1 MAIRHAVASGNW
13 NATTTWNGGTLPTI
27 GDDVYANGF
36 AVTINQSINVG
47 KISTEVCPSTTIGG
61 GAFNSTANII
71 LTCNIVAGNSVCLI
85 CNNNNGLNLR
95 IIGNVIAINATAISL
110 VANAFIT
117 QLTGNVYGGLSVGAI
132 GISTSN
138 GPQVNNIIGNLI
150 SNVGPAYVSS
160 GTNNDTIVGN
170 VYASSTQVGAT
181 NNGGFTITGN
191 LFNSGGYMAIRT
203 QRAFI
208 NTNNQIQWLVQNQSS
223 QNIQLY
229 SSDYFVGMPLNSD
242 VRNGVIYGVGG
253 SLTGSLK
260 VPPSGSVAV
269 GVPVDNGFG
278 TAIISV
284 QDMGALLASY
294 IV

>member
-1 MAIRHAVASGNW
+1 MAIRYAVASGNW
-13 NATTTWNGGTLPTI
+13 SSTSTWNGGTLPQAD
-27 GDDVYANGF
+27 DDVYANGF
-36 AVTINQSINVG
+36 NVTINQNITVT
-47 KISTEVCPSTTIGG
+47 KITTEVCPPTAIGG
-61 GAFNSTANII
+61 GAFNSTANTI
-71 LTCNIVAGNSVCLI
+71 LTCNIVGGNSVCLI
-85 CNNNNGLNLR
+85 CNNNAGVNLR
-95 IIGNVIAINATAISL
+95 IIGNVIAINSTAISL
-110 VANAFIT
+110 VVNAFIT
-117 QLTGNVYGGLSVGAI
+117 QLTGNVYGGLSTGAV

-138 GPQVNNIIGNLI
+138 SSQINNIIGNLI

-229 SSDYFVGMPLNSD
+229 SSDYFIGIPSGSD
-242 VRNGVIYGVGG
+242 VRKGVIYGIAN
-253 SLTGSLK
+253 SLTGSLA
-260 VPPSGSVAV
+260 VPPTGSVAL
-269 GVPVDNGFG
+269 GVPVDNGVG
-278 TAIISV
+278 TAMISV
-284 QDMGALLASY
+284 QDMGTLLASY
-294 IV
+294 VV